1 MTYETESKMIKRLLA
16 FLIDYFIIV
25 IYAAFLF
32 GLTVLVHNI
41 FKFNFQRPSAFLS
54 QAIGF
59 VTMTVPVFL
68 YFYLSEK
75 SNHRGTI
82 GKRLLRI
89 YTKTNTEQSNK
100 SILLRNLI
108 KFLPW
113 EIAHTGVQWAVFYSS
128 QNIEPPV
135 WVWIAL
141 ILPQLFVIIYVLSII
156 ISKGKTSIYD
166 KIAGTSVINEHSKDL
181 RNYVNQQ
188 KGLVI

>member
-1 MTYETESKMIKRLLA
+1 MIKRLLA
-16 FLIDYFIIV
+16 FLIDYLLIILW
-25 IYAAFLF
+25 AGFLMGATLLIHKILKLDF
-32 GLTVLVHNI
+32 S
-41 FKFNFQRPSAFLS
+41 KLS
-54 QAIGF
+54 PYTGQAIGF
-59 VTMTVPVFL
+59 ITMTLVVFL

-75 SNHRGTI
+75 TSYHATI
-82 GKRLLRI
+82 GKRILGI
-89 YTKTNTEQSNK
+89 SINTIGSKRN
-100 SILLRNLI
+100 SILIRNLI

-113 EIAHTGVQWAVFYSS
+113 ELAHTGVHWAIYYSS

-141 ILPQLFVIIYVLSII
+141 ILPQLLVIIYIISII

-166 KIAGTSVINEHSKDL
+166 KIAGTSIVNKHSKDL